1 MTYENPPGG
10 NAGPSD
16 GWGQAPGGYGST
28 PPPPGGYGSPPP
40 PPGGYGSPPP
50 PPPGYAQ
57 QPGGYGQ
64 PASGYGQ
71 PGPYGQPGAYGQ
83 PAGGYGAPQGGY
95 SSPAGNYSNWL
106 QRAGGYLIDLVPVWI
121 LVGIGVA
128 AHNAAIY
135 FLFLLAGIAFTAYN
149 RWYMA
154 GKTGQSWGNRAL
166 SMTLISEQTGQPIG
180 PGKAFLRDL
189 CHILDSLACYIG
201 WLFPLWDAKR
211 QTFADKIMQTVV
223 IPTR

>member
-16 GWGQAPGGYGST
+16 GWGQAPGGYGS
-28 PPPPGGYGSPPP
+28 PPPPS
-40 PPGGYGSPPP
+40 GGYGSPPP

-71 PGPYGQPGAYGQ
+71 PAPGYGQPGPYGQPGAYGQ

-95 SSPAGNYSNWL
+95 ASPAGNYSNWL
-106 QRAGGYLIDLVPVWI
+106 QRAGGYLVDIVPVWI
-121 LVGIGVA
+121 LIFIGVA

-135 FLFLLAGIAFTAYN
+135 LLFLLAAIAFTAYN

-154 GKTGQSWGNRAL
+154 GRTGQSWGNRVL
-166 SMTLISEQTGQPIG
+166 NMTLISEQTGQPIG
-180 PGKAFLRDL
+180 PAKAFLRDL

-223 IPTR
+223 IPSR